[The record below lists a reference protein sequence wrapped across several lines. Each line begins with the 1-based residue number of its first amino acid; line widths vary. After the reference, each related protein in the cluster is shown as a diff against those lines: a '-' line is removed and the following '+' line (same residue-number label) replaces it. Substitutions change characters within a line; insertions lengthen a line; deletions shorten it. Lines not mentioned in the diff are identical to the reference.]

1 MNPTLNNSTKATST
15 TRLLLALVRFGID
28 LLHPSTQPR
37 SKLRSHIAGKACN
50 RLRITL
56 TWADSR
62 LRRQVIDLAMEKGMQ
77 TTYLTRMPH
86 AKIAVLSCADG
97 RIAGWA
103 GMDVETDPEHPE
115 VFSGFVCPEFRGLG
129 LGMLLEH
136 VWWAYLSAWG
146 YKTAYMRME
155 CGAGQRLVRHWLETG
170 YCRPTFDDTPA
181 TPFQESCRIC
191 ELFAATCSG
200 SPYLV
205 VDVDKALAIS
215 VRRTGPMDIC
225 RLPLRLNVETPAT
238 LSTPAAE
245 RGQYR
250 MALS

>member
-1 MNPTLNNSTKATST
+1 MNPTLNSTKATST
-15 TRLLLALVRFGID
+15 RRLLRALAQLGFD
-28 LLHPSTQPR
+28 LLHASPR
-37 SKLRSHIAGKACN
+37 SWAKVRSRTARKTHN

-56 TWADSR
+56 TWADSH
-62 LRRQVIDLAMEKGMQ
+62 LRRRVIDLATETGMQ

-86 AKIAVLSCADG
+86 AKIAVLCCADG

-129 LGMLLEH
+129 LGTLLEH

-181 TPFQESCRIC
+181 TPFQESCRVC

-200 SPYLV
+200 CPYLV
-205 VDVDKALAIS
+205 VDVEKALAVS
-215 VRRTGPMDIC
+215 VRRTGPVDIC
-225 RLPLRLNVETPAT
+225 RLPLRLNVETPT
-238 LSTPAAE
+238 TPTARPGE
-245 RGQYR
+245 RGPYR

>member
-1 MNPTLNNSTKATST
+1 MNPTLNSTKATST
-15 TRLLLALVRFGID
+15 TRLLRALVQLGID
-28 LLHPSTQPR
+28 LLHASPQPWANKR
-37 SKLRSHIAGKACN
+37 PRPARKNRN

-62 LRRQVIDLAMEKGMQ
+62 LRRRVIDLATEKGMQ
-77 TTYLTRMPH
+77 TTCLTRMPH
-86 AKIAVLSCADG
+86 AKIVVIRCADG

-103 GMDVETDPEHPE
+103 GMDAETDPQHPE

-129 LGMLLEH
+129 FGMLLEH

-146 YKTAYMRME
+146 YKTAFMRME
-155 CGAGQRLVRHWLETG
+155 CGAAQRLVSHWLETG
-170 YCRPTFDDTPA
+170 YCRTTFDDTPA
-181 TPFQESCRIC
+181 RPSQETCRVC
-191 ELFAATCSG
+191 ELFATTCSG

-205 VDVDKALAIS
+205 VDVERALAVS

-238 LSTPAAE
+238 LTTLAGE
-245 RGQYR
+245 QEEYR